1 MRKTEIDSILLVNW
15 YFTTCKLTKPSC
27 PKTEMARKY
36 LLKKVNKALISDR
49 STSNV
54 GSRLLSK
61 AFVVLVLFIVNTIIL
76 FECCLKKLKQFLTNF

>member
-15 YFTTCKLTKPSC
+15 YFTTCKLAKPSC
-27 PKTEMARKY
+27 PKTEMVRRY
-36 LLKKVNKALISDR
+36 LLKKVNKALISDK

-61 AFVVLVLFIVNTIIL
+61 AFVVLTFFIV
-76 FECCLKKLKQFLTNF
+76 TNF